1 MKPNRDAAALAAS
14 LTSAAA
20 APLPLPSPP
29 ATASVV
35 SISKKP
41 EAVEVREAPQPRL
54 AKKAKPQSDTVQTTL
69 RPERQL
75 MERYVNEAAERTK
88 KEGRVVS
95 AQQIMLEVLATG
107 PKVQK

>member
-20 APLPLPSPP
+20 ASLPLPARVSAPIKTSVTPIPQKLKAPKSIASSP
-29 ATASVV
+29 AKITKV
-35 SISKKP
+35 
-41 EAVEVREAPQPRL
+41 L
-54 AKKAKPQSDTVQTTL
+54 ADTVQMTL
-69 RPERQL
+69 RPNREL
-75 MERYVNEAAERTK
+75 VSRYTIAAAERTK

-95 AQQIMLEVLATG
+95 AQEIMIEILQTG